1 MVGLSLFLALNN
13 DKTEDS
19 MIDIG
24 SELATLDYRNEP
36 QKNGHFAPWL
46 LFFNLCMLS
55 FHCTDDT
62 NLV

>member
-36 QKNGHFAPWL
+36 QRNGHFAP
-46 LFFNLCMLS
+46 
-55 FHCTDDT
+55 
-62 NLV
+62 